1 LRERGVKSKIVIAG
15 GSGLVGKQL
24 ADLLARNGVQVHLVS
39 RRPTAQATLNV
50 HEHVAPSDDWPAIV
64 ARIKPAVAI
73 SCLGTTIRTAGS
85 RAAFKAID
93 HELVLAFAAAS
104 HKAGAQH
111 FITVSSVGV
120 APASSN
126 FYLRTKAEME
136 QGLRNIGFQRL
147 DIMRPSLLTGGKR
160 DAHRPGESLGILLS
174 PFADRLMIG
183 PMRKYASTPSH
194 ILAQAIAALADRPD
208 EGVFIHEND
217 SIRALAG

>member
-1 LRERGVKSKIVIAG
+1 VKRKIVIAG

-24 ADLLARNGVQVHLVS
+24 AGLLAHNGFEVHLVS
-39 RRPTAQATLNV
+39 RRPSAPSTPNL
-50 HEHVAPSDDWPAIV
+50 HEHVASSDDWPAIV

-85 RAAFKAID
+85 RDAFRAID
-93 HELVLAFAAAS
+93 QDLVLAFATAS
-104 HKAGAQH
+104 HNAGAQH
-111 FITVSSVGV
+111 FITVSSVGTM
-120 APASSN
+120 PASSN

-136 QGLRNIGFQRL
+136 RGLLNIGFQRI

-160 DAHRPGESLGILLS
+160 EAHRPGEAFGILLS
-174 PFADRLMIG
+174 PLVDRLMIG
-183 PMRKYASTPSH
+183 PMRRFASTPSDV
-194 ILAQAIAALADRPD
+194 LAQAIAALADRPD

>member
-1 LRERGVKSKIVIAG
+1 MRRKIVIAG

-24 ADLLARNGVQVHLVS
+24 ADCLALNEADVHLVS
-39 RRPTAQATLNV
+39 RRPTAQSQPNV

-64 ARIKPAVAI
+64 ARIQPAVAI

-85 RAAFKAID
+85 QEAFKAVD
-93 HELVLAFAAAS
+93 LDLVLAFAAAS
-104 HKAGAQH
+104 QSAGAQH
-111 FITVSSVGV
+111 FITVSSVGTM
-120 APASSN
+120 PDSSN

-136 QGLRNIGFQRL
+136 KGLLNIGFQRI

-160 DAHRPGESLGILLS
+160 DAHRPGEAFGILLS
-174 PFADRLMIG
+174 PLVDKLMIG
-183 PMRKYASTPSH
+183 AMRKFASTPSH
-194 ILAQAIAALADRPD
+194 LLAQAIAALADRSD

>member
-1 LRERGVKSKIVIAG
+1 VKSKIIIAG
-15 GSGLVGKQL
+15 GSGLVGKQV
-24 ADLLARNGVQVHLVS
+24 ADQMARNGYDVHLVS
-39 RRPTAQATLNV
+39 RRPSAQSMPNL

-85 RAAFKAID
+85 RAAFKAVD
-93 HELVLAFAAAS
+93 HDLVLAFAEAS

-120 APASSN
+120 IPASSN

-160 DAHRPGESLGILLS
+160 DAHRPGEALGILLS
-174 PFADRLMIG
+174 PLVDRLMIG
-183 PMRKYASTPSH
+183 SMRRFASTPSH
-194 ILAQAIAALADRPD
+194 LLAQAIAALADTPD
-208 EGVFIHEND
+208 GGVFIHEND
-217 SIRALAG
+217 SIRARAG

>member
-1 LRERGVKSKIVIAG
+1 MKSKIVIAG

-24 ADLLARNGVQVHLVS
+24 ADLMTRNGVEVHLVS
-39 RRPTAQATLNV
+39 RRPTAQATPNL

-85 RAAFKAID
+85 RAAFRAVD
-93 HELVLAFAAAS
+93 HDLVLAFAAAS
-104 HKAGAQH
+104 HEAVTQR
-111 FITVSSVGV
+111 FITVSSVG
-120 APASSN
+120 AMPASSN

-136 QGLRNIGFQRL
+136 QGLRDIGFQRL

-160 DAHRPGESLGILLS
+160 DAQRPGESLGILLS

-194 ILAQAIAALADRPD
+194 ILAQAIAALAATPD
-208 EGVFIHEND
+208 EGIFIHEND
-217 SIRALAG
+217 SIRTLAG